1 MGRAHPNTG
10 DLIYF
15 RLIGLDFIVVNSE
28 IVARALMD
36 QRSAIYSDRPF
47 IATNKLYV
55 WFYILTTI

>member
-15 RLIGLDFIVVNSE
+15 RLIGLDFIVINSE
-28 IVARALMD
+28 KVARALMD

-55 WFYILTTI
+55 